1 MLHGDAKRA
10 VTAVGHSGLFY
21 ANALKLFK
29 QDFGNPLVVSYKQ
42 VKAVLDQPQI
52 QANDKTSL
60 RHYHQG
66 LRSTI
71 IWLKSMGY
79 NSAIQSVENV
89 TKAVMR
95 LPRFM
100 RSQFYKDFKDST
112 YDSNDLNLEYFEK
125 WLAKR
130 LTFRLTFLPNL
141 FPIAPIIKAREN
153 TKQNPCDKSKDN

>member
-1 MLHGDAKRA
+1 
-10 VTAVGHSGLFY
+10 
-21 ANALKLFK
+21 
-29 QDFGNPLVVSYKQ
+29 
-42 VKAVLDQPQI
+42 
-52 QANDKTSL
+52 
-60 RHYHQG
+60 
-66 LRSTI
+66 
-71 IWLKSMGY
+71 MGY

-100 RSQFYKDFKDST
+100 RSQFSQDFKDST

-130 LTFRLTFLPNL
+130 LTFRLTSLPNL